1 MCGGGSG
8 GGVGVVC
15 FIYFE
20 FLRGFKVGVFGKEVA
35 RK

>member
-1 MCGGGSG
+1 MSVGVG
-8 GGVGVVC
+8 GGV
-15 FIYFE
+15 IIDFE